1 MRKNAG
7 SVVVPN
13 YVAKICLRSWRRENH
28 WGECPIRFVVCLR
41 LPASVALDEE
51 KCLYGI
57 WYCPGEI
64 EVKGLERRGAFC
76 RDERHSN
83 ISIARIGRECDKRV

>member
-41 LPASVALDEE
+41 LPQSLLMKENVPLWDMV
-51 KCLYGI
+51 LS
-57 WYCPGEI
+57 W
-64 EVKGLERRGAFC
+64 
-76 RDERHSN
+76 
-83 ISIARIGRECDKRV
+83 